1 MKDRFTDLLSDYLD
15 HDLPRGE
22 AEALERHL
30 AECAECRDTLAAL
43 ERVKTRA
50 ATLVDPLAPTDLWAG
65 IASRIGTAGTTSV
78 KPRPTV
84 VHGRPDPRSARAPRP
99 ALWSVPQW
107 ALAAAAFV
115 AVAVAVSWVV
125 QTRMTPVLRAPVA
138 TQPASPDQGSGTQP
152 AAGTD
157 VAAASFDATA
167 IESQIGQLQQALDRG
182 RDKLDPKTVQVL
194 EENLR
199 IIRKATEDARRAL
212 EQDPANRNLQNYFAG
227 SVQSKL
233 DLVRRATQL
242 AGV

>member
-1 MKDRFTDLLSDYLD
+1 MSKDRFTDLLSDYLD

-30 AECAECRDTLAAL
+30 TGCAECRETIAAL
-43 ERVKTRA
+43 ERVKMRA
-50 ATLVDPLAPTDLWAG
+50 ATLVDPPVPTDLWAG
-65 IASRIGTAGTTSV
+65 IESRIGSAGSTSG
-78 KPRPTV
+78 PRRVV
-84 VHGRPDPRSARAPRP
+84 VHELPDPRSARVLRP

-115 AVAVAVSWVV
+115 AVALGVSWVA
-125 QTRMTPVLRAPVA
+125 QNRMTPSLRPTADQRLSA
-138 TQPASPDQGSGTQP
+138 PASGPVVEP
-152 AAGTD
+152 AGTD

-167 IESQIGQLQQALDRG
+167 IESEIGQLQQALDRG

-212 EQDPANRNLQNYFAG
+212 EQDPANRDLLQYFAG

-233 DLVRRATQL
+233 ELVKRAAQL